1 MDKKQFPKI
10 KLLTLPNGY
19 ALTIEDEEYMY
30 LSLADLLCG
39 FIAHVGEKEN
49 KPMDKGTILSG
60 IFSAMMGEE
69 YSNAV
74 TTLKQRVGLLSSRY
88 EATLERMDKSIEYVN
103 SAIKQIEGMKL
114 EIQTLSDNIKGT
126 NTEFEETR
134 STIQGYQNRM
144 NALDKKSRDVLES
157 LANSATIMKAMEEA
171 GKGKKK
177 QDTGDGNDEKS
188 DQGASEDVP
197 PVKGK
202 KGTRNGHGGRKAN
215 DEAVLKAI
223 AKQAKDNPSIK

>member
-10 KLLTLPNGY
+10 KILTLPNGY

-171 GKGKKK
+171 GKKKK
-177 QDTGDGNDEKS
+177 SESGEKNDEKS
-188 DQGASEDVP
+188 EQGTSEDVP
-197 PVKGK
+197 PVEGSAGAKKGK
-202 KGTRNGHGGRKAN
+202 GGRKKY
-215 DEAVLKAI
+215 DEAILKAI
-223 AKQAKDNPSIK
+223 AKQAKENPSIK

>member
-1 MDKKQFPKI
+1 MKEKQFPNI
-10 KLLTLPNGY
+10 KLQTLPNGY
-19 ALTIEDEEYMY
+19 ALTVEGEEYMY
-30 LSLADLLCG
+30 LSTADLLCG

-60 IFSAMMGEE
+60 IFSLMMGEE

-114 EIQTLSDNIKGT
+114 EINNLSDGIKGT

-134 STIQGYQNRM
+134 ATIKGYQNRM
-144 NALDKKSRDVLES
+144 NELDKKSREVLES

-171 GKGKKK
+171 GKKKK
-177 QDTGDGNDEKS
+177 SDGDKNGEKS
-188 DQGASEDVP
+188 DQGTSEDVP
-197 PVKGK
+197 PVEGSSGAKKGK
-202 KGTRNGHGGRKAN
+202 GGRKKY
-215 DEAVLKAI
+215 DEAILKAI
-223 AKQAKDNPSIK
+223 AKQAKENPSIK